1 MTDPLARDALPPPRP
16 GPDEVSA
23 RSFRLLAA
31 GQIAPR
37 KPPRRCFLPD
47 LARIAPPP
55 QPETTSP

>member
-1 MTDPLARDALPPPRP
+1 MNEPSPDSLPSRP

-37 KPPRRCFLPD
+37 KPARRCFL
-47 LARIAPPP
+47 IPPP
-55 QPETTSP
+55 RTPSPKETTSP